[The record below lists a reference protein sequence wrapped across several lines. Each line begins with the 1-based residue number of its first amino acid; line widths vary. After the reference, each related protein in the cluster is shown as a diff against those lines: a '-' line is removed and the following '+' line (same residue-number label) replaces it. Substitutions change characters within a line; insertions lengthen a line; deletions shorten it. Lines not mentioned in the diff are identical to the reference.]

1 MTEEM
6 QISLCIV
13 LKGLFFFLCS
23 LARGKKHYEGE
34 MKPPSSGFMQFAIS
48 SF

>member
-6 QISLCIV
+6 QISLCTV
-13 LKGLFFFLCS
+13 FKGLFFLCS